1 MSKTYGLYP
10 SPLKILDVVKVGFD
24 KGFHAGLEAERRAF
38 GELSQTPHSKALI
51 GLFRGQT
58 LCKKN
63 RFGAPA
69 KKPNTISVLGAGFM
83 GAGIAAVSID
93 KGYDVIMKDMNAAG
107 LARGEQQIKKIFDTY
122 TKRKKI
128 TPYER
133 DVHMSHLVPT
143 LDYQDLSKSDIV
155 IEAVF
160 EDLNIKHKVVKEVE
174 QIIKPDCI
182 FASNT
187 SALPIAAV
195 AEASKR
201 PENVIGMHYFSPV
214 EKMQLLEIITTD
226 KTSKEASAIAVD
238 VGLKQ
243 GKVVIVVKDGPG
255 FYTTRILSFLMS
267 EAYRV
272 LQEGVDPKRLDKLTK
287 SFGWPVGAATLM
299 DEVGMDVGT
308 HIGFYLEG
316 VFKDRIKGGT
326 RDLGEAMMAAKFF
339 GKFDP
344 LGDNVDKSSHSP

>member
-1 MSKTYGLYP
+1 MSKTFGLYP
-10 SPLKILDVVKVGFD
+10 SPLKILDVVKVGLD
-24 KGFHAGLEAERRAF
+24 KGFHAGLEAERKAF

-63 RFGAPA
+63 RFGPPA
-69 KKPNTISVLGAGFM
+69 KKPKTISILGAGFM

-93 KGYDVIMKDMNAAG
+93 KGYDVVMKDMNADG

-122 TKRKKI
+122 SKRRKI
-128 TPYER
+128 TAAEK
-133 DVHMSHLVPT
+133 DVHLSHLIPSLEYKDIST
-143 LDYQDLSKSDIV
+143 SDII

-160 EDLNIKHKVVKEVE
+160 EDIKIKHKVVKEVE
-174 QIIKPDCI
+174 QFAKPDCI

-187 SALPIAAV
+187 SALPIASI

-272 LQEGVDPKRLDKLTK
+272 LQEGVEPKRLDKVTK
-287 SFGWPVGAATLM
+287 SFGWPVGAATLF

-308 HIGFYLEG
+308 HIGIYLEG
-316 VFKDRIKGGT
+316 IFKDRIRGGT
-326 RDLGEAMMAAKFF
+326 RELGEAMLAAKFF
-339 GKFDP
+339 G
-344 LGDNVDKSSHSP
+344 NHSFCSI